1 MELIA
6 GFGEQDLAG
15 YHVQKRNRKNSQK
28 VESNKG
34 TTIYSSFIYGQN
46 SRSSC
51 AHEFSNEAFEVAINH
66 DSVILDDIS
75 ICSVNRKLVIS
86 WICYF
91 VDLLFRGFVISWNN
105 VEISLV
111 QLL

>member
-6 GFGEQDLAG
+6 GFGEQDIAG
-15 YHVQKRNRKNSQK
+15 YHVHKKNRKNSQK

-46 SRSSC
+46 NRSSS

-75 ICSVNRKLVIS
+75 ICSVNRKFVIS
-86 WICYF
+86 WIRHF
-91 VDLLFRGFVISWNN
+91 V
-105 VEISLV
+105 E
-111 QLL
+111 QLTI